1 MSIEQKMGPCRCR
14 ESVKPR
20 LLRQPKSFFRCG
32 KCNAIYSSWTEGQAK
47 ELICC
52 GEPAQQLVPQAADE
66 LPSDIK
72 LSYDI
77 VGGFNENCIRVFWSG
92 TAPAWLYL
100 ETYTGGQSIL
110 LSSKKRPPAVFGLA
124 GEDAY
129 AYCEEDPCL
138 KCTFRCKNGFVLY
151 AYYNELGLFALP
163 INQIDASPASGG
175 YTTRMR
181 QHSQ

>member
-14 ESVKPR
+14 ETVKPR
-20 LLRQPKSFFRCG
+20 LQRQPISFFRCG
-32 KCNAIYSSWTEGQAK
+32 KCNTIFRAWTQGQKK
-47 ELICC
+47 ELSCC
-52 GEPAQQLVPQAADE
+52 GELTQQLSPKSADE
-66 LPSDIK
+66 LPDGAQ
-72 LSYDI
+72 LRYDI

-92 TAPAWLYL
+92 TVPSWLYL
-100 ETYTGGQSIL
+100 ETYTGGQQL
-110 LSSKKRPPAVFGLA
+110 ELSSKKRPPAVFALA

-151 AYYNELGLFALP
+151 AYYEELGLFALP

-175 YTTRMR
+175 YTTRMQQR
-181 QHSQ
+181 NQ